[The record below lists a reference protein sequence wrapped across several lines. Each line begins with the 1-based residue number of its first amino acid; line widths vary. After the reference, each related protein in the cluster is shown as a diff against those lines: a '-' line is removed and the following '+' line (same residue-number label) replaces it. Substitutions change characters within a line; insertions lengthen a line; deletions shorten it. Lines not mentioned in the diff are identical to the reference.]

1 MSSRLHLLNDLLQ
14 EIYGGHKRM
23 FKQICA
29 DYVVKQQIAKKDPNI
44 WAFFY
49 RGSVYFDQ
57 LASGKAKATILDES
71 LEESF
76 EKDIAPWEYSETTD
90 YALIR
95 HLIISTLNAFSSLED
110 LKIIFPDSL
119 HWVLE
124 KNVDLFSRGVPNPE
138 KAMKWRKDRM
148 EKFIP
153 IIQQY
158 MAFSLIVEK

>member
-1 MSSRLHLLNDLLQ
+1 MSSRQSLLNDLVQ
-14 EIYGGHKRM
+14 EVFGGHKRM
-23 FKQICA
+23 FKRICA
-29 DYVVKQQIAKKDPNI
+29 EYVAKQQEITKDPET
-44 WAFFY
+44 WAFY
-49 RGSVYFDQ
+49 CNGLVYYNE
-57 LASGKAKATILDES
+57 LTSGRAKATHLHNS
-71 LEESF
+71 LVDDF
-76 EKDIAPWEYSETTD
+76 IKDIEPWEIEGNHD
-90 YALIR
+90 YAMIR
-95 HLIISTLNAFSSLED
+95 HLFVSTLNAFSSLED